1 METEITR
8 RGINGHYKVRVIS
21 RSLVTR
27 TVGIRAESEEEARAK
42 VEQRITAKLKQMGYD
57 FELRVV
63 DAKERARLAGA

>member
-8 RGINGHYKVRVIS
+8 RGINVHYKVRVIA

-42 VEQRITAKLKQMGYD
+42 VEQRITAKLKQMGYN
-57 FELRVV
+57 FELHVV
-63 DAKERARLAGA
+63 DAKERA